1 MINTNNVK
9 QTLLQVNQKKANRR
23 LIISWT
29 DLYPPL
35 TGSGYSSESIA
46 VLIVDH
52 VDSPSQAVHP
62 SQTLVMALITSLV
75 VTIAQN
81 ED

>member
-1 MINTNNVK
+1 M
-9 QTLLQVNQKKANRR
+9 
-23 LIISWT
+23 
-29 DLYPPL
+29 
-35 TGSGYSSESIA
+35 
-46 VLIVDH
+46 LIVDH
-52 VDSPSQAVHP
+52 VDSPSQVVHP